1 MTHAEIDQAI
11 YNTAIEQG
19 FNPKSAK
26 FIVAQARFETGT
38 PSGGDY
44 SSKVFKANNNT
55 GGIKYIGASQINAQ
69 RGSLAPAD
77 ERTCG
82 GGCNGDYYAKFD
94 TIQDSINDKIVRL
107 YNKTMRGVTPQQ
119 LKDSTDITEFA
130 TLLKKRGYYGPSAF
144 GTAGAQ
150 AEINN
155 YVGGMKA
162 KLFKINVL
170 EFYTKNKTTVNLG
183 VVGLILIGLTGYF
196 YFLKKKKVV

>member
-1 MTHAEIDQAI
+1 MTNAEIDQAI

-19 FNPKSAK
+19 FNPTAAK
-26 FIVAQARFETGT
+26 FIAAQARFETGYK
-38 PSGGDY
+38 GADY
-44 SSKVFKANNNT
+44 NSPIFKANNNT

-69 RGSLAPAD
+69 RGSLAPSD

-119 LKDSTDITEFA
+119 LKDSTDINEFA

-155 YVGGMKA
+155 YVGGMRA
-162 KLFKINVL
+162 KLLKINVL
-170 EFYTKNKTTVNLG
+170 EFYTKNKTAVNLA
-183 VVGLILIGLTGYF
+183 VVGAILIGLTGYF

>member
-1 MTHAEIDQAI
+1 MTNAEIDQAI

-19 FNPKSAK
+19 FNPTAAK
-26 FIVAQARFETGT
+26 LIVAQARFESADKFGVDYN
-38 PSGGDY
+38 SG
-44 SSKVFKANNNT
+44 VFKANNNT

-69 RGSLAPAD
+69 RGSLAPAS

-82 GGCNGDYYAKFD
+82 GGCNGDYYAKFN

-107 YNKTMRGVTPQQ
+107 YNLTMRGVTPQQ
-119 LKDSTDITEFA
+119 LKDATDTTEFA

-144 GTAGAQ
+144 GTSGAQ

-155 YVGGMKA
+155 YAGGLRA
-162 KLFKINVL
+162 KLLRINVL
-170 EFYTKNKTTVNLG
+170 EFYTKNKVTVNLALVG
-183 VVGLILIGLTGYF
+183 VLLIGLTGYF